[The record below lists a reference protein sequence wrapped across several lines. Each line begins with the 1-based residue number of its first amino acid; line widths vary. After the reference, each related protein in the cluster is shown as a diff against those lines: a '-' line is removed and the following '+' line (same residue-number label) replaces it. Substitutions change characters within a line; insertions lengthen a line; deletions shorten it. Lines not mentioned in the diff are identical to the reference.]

1 MSEGNKNILD
11 DSVLRVTV
19 RDVMKNKFDLVSSKA
34 TVREALNTMRHVETK
49 CLIVDKYDDGDEYGI
64 VVIADIAKQVLA
76 KNRCADRMSIYEIM
90 TKPAI
95 TVHPD
100 MDIRHASRLF
110 AQVGLTRAPVVD
122 AATREVIGIVS
133 YTDMVMNGL
142 LRLEESCH

>member
-1 MSEGNKNILD
+1 MSEEGKQ
-11 DSVLRVTV
+11 SVGSALRVTV
-19 RDVMKNKFDLVSSKA
+19 RDVMKPEFDLVSSKA
-34 TVREALNTMRHVETK
+34 SVREALHAMCQTENK
-49 CLIVDKYDDGDEYGI
+49 CLIVDKSDDGDEYGI

-76 KNRCADRMSIYEIM
+76 QNRSADRMSVYEIM

-122 AATREVIGIVS
+122 GAAREVIGIVS
-133 YTDMVMNGL
+133 YTDMVMKGL
-142 LRLEESCH
+142 LRLEEVQ